1 MKLADNTLKTAR
13 EFFFSELQP
22 IWGDEVNS
30 LFFVWWNE
38 KKGWTRSEIQL
49 NADERLSESELL
61 EFLKA
66 IKRLKNQEPIQY
78 ILGSVPFA
86 DCKILVD
93 SNVLIPRPET
103 EEIVYH
109 SLNLLKNVHF
119 PIILDLCTGSGC
131 IALAIKKNYPE
142 ATVYGV
148 DFSEEAIRLAE
159 HSAKLNQLE
168 VEFFMEDVLKP
179 SKTEYPPL
187 DMIISNPPYILEMEK
202 LSIHPNVLDFEPHLA
217 LFVNDSD
224 PLSYYKRIIENY
236 TRFLKEEGKLVFEI
250 NENMGKEIKYLLEDS
265 GKFAEIQVIL
275 DLQGKERMVQC
286 VKKSNYLMNEVN
298 K

>member
-1 MKLADNTLKTAR
+1 MKLADNTLKTAK
-13 EFFFSELQP
+13 EFFYSELQP

-49 NADERLSESELL
+49 NANERLSESELL

-78 ILGSVPFA
+78 IIGSVPFGE
-86 DCKILVD
+86 CKILVD

-109 SLNLLKNVHF
+109 SLKLLKNIHF

-148 DFSEEAIRLAE
+148 DFSQEAIQLAQRSAELNRLE
-159 HSAKLNQLE
+159 I
-168 VEFFMEDVLKP
+168 EFFMEDVLKP
-179 SKTEYPPL
+179 SVTDYPPL

-202 LSIHPNVLDFEPHLA
+202 LSMHPNVLDFEPHLA
-217 LFVNDSD
+217 LFVNDAD
-224 PLSYYKRIIENY
+224 PLLYYRMIIGNY
-236 TRFLKEEGKLVFEI
+236 AGFLKESGRLIFEI
-250 NENMGKEIKYLLEDS
+250 NENMGQEIMGLLQDS
-265 GKFAEIQVIL
+265 DKFTEIEVVM

-286 VKKSNYLMNEVN
+286 VKKS

>member
-13 EFFFSELQP
+13 DFFYKELEP
-22 IWGDEVNS
+22 IWGEEVNS
-30 LFFVWWNE
+30 LFFIWWNE

-49 NADERLSESELL
+49 NVNERLSESELL

-78 ILGSVPFA
+78 ILGSVPFG

-103 EEIVYH
+103 EEIVYTTLKLLRN
-109 SLNLLKNVHF
+109 LNF
-119 PIILDLCTGSGC
+119 PVILDLCTGSGC

-148 DFSEEAIRLAE
+148 DFSNEAIQMAIK
-159 HSAKLNQLE
+159 SAQLNELE
-168 VEFFMEDVLKP
+168 VDFFLENVIHP
-179 SKTEYPPL
+179 SKMDYPPL
-187 DMIISNPPYILEMEK
+187 DLIISNPPYILEVEK
-202 LSIHPNVLDFEPHLA
+202 FSMSTNVLDFEPHLA
-217 LFVNDSD
+217 LFVNDDD
-224 PLSYYKRIIENY
+224 PLLYYRKIIENY
-236 TRFLKEEGKLVFEI
+236 TRFLKVGGILVFEI
-250 NENMGKEIKYLLEDS
+250 NENMARETHQLIENS
-265 GKFAEIQVIL
+265 GEFEQIEVIC

-286 VKKSNYLMNEVN
+286 VKKD
-298 K
+298 